1 MVEIQCPHCGF
12 AKSVDRQ
19 QIPEGTKSIICPKCK
34 QSFLLEGLA
43 LDENEAAPAAQ
54 DNQFEF
60 ERGISSEFESK
71 YCSSC
76 GHKIHVNAE
85 ICPKCGVRVAPPAG
99 AINKV
104 ALLLITFFLG
114 GLGGH
119 KFYQKK
125 YLLGVLYLLFFWTYI
140 PGIIALVEFIIYACK
155 SEAELQRKYPEAGGA
170 AVVFAVVIP
179 FVAIAVIGILAAIAI
194 PQFAAYRQ
202 KAYNAAAASDL
213 KSCKVQADAY
223 YADNQTYPAHP
234 DEMQCNAAA
243 GVSLYYFALRA
254 DDFQIVSFHENG
266 NKAFVGSGDSTEIA
280 EYTREEI
287 RDEIEEKYGAAA
299 LGSEFH
305 FIE

>member
-1 MVEIQCPHCGF
+1 MVEIKCPHCGF
-12 AKSVDRQ
+12 AKNVDRQ
-19 QIPEGTKSIICPKCK
+19 QIPEGTKNINCPKCK
-34 QSFLLEGLA
+34 QSFLWGELPGGG
-43 LDENEAAPAAQ
+43 NEAAPAAQ
-54 DNQFEF
+54 DNKFEF
-60 ERGISSEFESK
+60 ERGATSEFESK

-76 GHKIHVNAE
+76 GHKIHVKAE
-85 ICPKCGVRVAPPAG
+85 LCPKCGVRVAPPAG

-140 PGIIALVEFIIYACK
+140 PGIVALIEFIIYACK
-155 SEAELQRKYPEAGGA
+155 SEEELQRKYPEAGGA

-234 DEMQCNAAA
+234 EEMQCNTAT
-243 GVSLYYFALRA
+243 GISLYYFPLGAG
-254 DDFQIVSFHENG
+254 DYQIVSFHENG

-280 EYTREEI
+280 EYTQEEI
-287 RDEIEEKYGAAA
+287 KAEIEEKYGATS